1 MLEKILGI
9 KQINISKVLFILL
22 FFSMFMVLFVENVM
36 VKVFCIIVIFSTLVN
51 AIVMCYKVITYWL
64 KK

>member
-51 AIVMCYKVITYWL
+51 AIAMCYKVITYWL

>member
-51 AIVMCYKVITYWL
+51 AIVMCYKVIT
-64 KK
+64 